1 MDLGI
6 DGRPA
11 IVTGASKGI
20 GKAIAEG
27 LLAEGAAVSLV
38 ARTERDLEEAA
49 RDFADLPG
57 ESIII
62 PGDVTD
68 AGDVEAMVTET
79 VAAFGGIDILV
90 NNAGMLG
97 PPDPFH
103 DVSVDDWQRVF
114 DLNLFGVVRTTRE
127 ALPYLK
133 ADGWGRVVN
142 IASEAALQPDSYK
155 PQYDASKAALVNLTK
170 NLSKAYS
177 KEGVLI
183 NAVSPATSNT
193 PLVTD
198 LLEERAEKENKTL
211 QQCRQEF
218 IEREKPGMMAGQQRL
233 GEAHESAAVAVFLCS
248 EQASWVTGANYRV
261 DGGSILAMDP

>member
-6 DGRPA
+6 EGRPA

-27 LLAEGAAVSLV
+27 LLAEGAAVALV
-38 ARTERDLEEAA
+38 ARTKTDLDAVAGE
-49 RDFADLPG
+49 FADLPG
-57 ESIII
+57 KSITVSADLTNDD
-62 PGDVTD
+62 DVKT
-68 AGDVEAMVTET
+68 VVNET
-79 VAAFGGIDILV
+79 VETFGGIDILV

-97 PPDPFH
+97 PSDPF
-103 DVSVDDWQRVF
+103 DAVPIESWEEVF
-114 DLNLFGVVRTTRE
+114 DLNVLGVVRATRE
-127 ALPYLK
+127 ALPYLQE
-133 ADGWGRVVN
+133 DRWGRVVN

-177 KEGVLI
+177 QEGVLV

-193 PLVTD
+193 QLVMD
-198 LLEERAEKENKTL
+198 LFEERAQKENKTL
-211 QQCRQEF
+211 EECRQEF
-218 IEREKPGMMAGQQRL
+218 IQREKPGMVAGLQRL
-233 GEAHESAAVAVFLCS
+233 GEPHESASVAVFLCS
-248 EQASWVTGANYRV
+248 ERASWVTGANYRV